1 MSWLSSTIS
10 YLLTYPMTV
19 PSIAHAQKSSLSL
32 FIHSLN
38 QKSRAIK
45 ILLKT
50 AVPLD
55 ILPITK
61 QQFVGCT
68 LLPLNSIRYE
78 TFLMRLVIFCL

>member
-1 MSWLSSTIS
+1 MISWTNELALCSTIS
-10 YLLTYPMTV
+10 YLLSYPMTV
-19 PSIAHAQKSSLSL
+19 PNIAHAQKSSLSL

-61 QQFVGCT
+61 QQ
-68 LLPLNSIRYE
+68 LLDVPFSH
-78 TFLMRLVIFCL
+78 